1 MLPLQRLRHGALLSI
16 GISLVGVPP
25 ASAQGFFDSLF
36 GRPSPP
42 PAAAPAYSP
51 GPASAPSGG
60 SSLTSAASNPAAPM
74 SGFRGAAFCVRLCDG
89 RFFPMQPHA
98 NVTPVALCQALC
110 PASDTRVF
118 HGSDIA
124 QATSSDGG
132 RYSGLKTAYQFR
144 KSLVAGCTC
153 NGKDAFGLAPIDVD
167 KDPTLRSGD
176 LVARADSASQTGS
189 TPVAAGP
196 ANVRA
201 ASSVA
206 SAPGAASA
214 PPNYPVPAS
223 PAPVRAQQVV
233 LRTPPPSSDP
243 APSVS
248 SNYYRPPP
256 RDLQAPTW

>member
-1 MLPLQRLRHGALLSI
+1 MSRRCNEIQGRCCMMKSAARTKVPRGCWRTLIHAMLGGSCSGEVQEGGPGMLPLQRLRHGALLSI

-51 GPASAPSGG
+51 GPAPAPCGG

-124 QATSSDGG
+124 QATSADGG
-132 RYSGLKTAYQFR
+132 RYSGLK
-144 KSLVAGCTC
+144 
-153 NGKDAFGLAPIDVD
+153 
-167 KDPTLRSGD
+167 
-176 LVARADSASQTGS
+176 
-189 TPVAAGP
+189 
-196 ANVRA
+196 
-201 ASSVA
+201 
-206 SAPGAASA
+206 
-214 PPNYPVPAS
+214 
-223 PAPVRAQQVV
+223 
-233 LRTPPPSSDP
+233 
-243 APSVS
+243 
-248 SNYYRPPP
+248 
-256 RDLQAPTW
+256 